1 MRKLKSLVFWM
12 IIFLWIKEST
22 SAVQHK
28 FTFANDANKSGNT
41 FTSNG
46 AHITL
51 NDSSAY
57 VEIPEITSGPN
68 ARSKSGMIQLDASIN
83 VNFDTPL
90 NFASWTYY
98 VGLVVYINFINLTYQ
113 SFYSMFV
120 HLRWDSTTTWDPLW
134 VCFIYSGDT
143 YSYIYSYIY
152 GPTYVEGRYALI
164 SNVYTGWHYIS
175 WYRILICLA
184 L

>member
-1 MRKLKSLVFWM
+1 MRVLESFS
-12 IIFLWIKEST
+12 LWIIVLLWIHGVIP
-22 SAVQHK
+22 AVQYK

-57 VEIPEITSGPN
+57 AEIPEITSGPN

-83 VNFDTPL
+83 ANFDAHL

-98 VGLVVYINFINLTYQ
+98 VGVVAYINFLNFYYQTFFSMYVNININIETIWIFL
-113 SFYSMFV
+113 
-120 HLRWDSTTTWDPLW
+120 
-134 VCFIYSGDT
+134 
-143 YSYIYSYIY
+143 
-152 GPTYVEGRYALI
+152 
-164 SNVYTGWHYIS
+164 
-175 WYRILICLA
+175 
-184 L
+184 